1 MAWTGDVY
9 MQRLDTVGKEGG
21 LSAVCIAR
29 GDGFVLE
36 LASCRSLYGPKVT
49 RAKSLFHH
57 WLCGHHSHL
66 HCIAQHINVYTPISI
81 NQSMAESS
89 NKRRRNDCH
98 TTNPNKKNKNAY
110 QSPVVIE
117 PGWQG
122 MFATC
127 ERGREGRVI
136 GEFCPIL
143 EDCASK
149 LYPELKTDDKDVEED
164 EEEDIESA
172 IMKELSDAKDKKKSS
187 GPIAAVKLD
196 IECVTFFRLKPPLVP
211 TDMVRALCE
220 SAQQPGAGSIRSKFV
235 HRLTPITK
243 TGKATLEGLKELAK
257 SVLEPH
263 FHRGQIGI
271 KFAIRPTSRNHNTL
285 NRNEIINTIAACVGP
300 AHKVDL
306 KEYDLLILVELYKN
320 ICGMSVVKDF
330 ESGGRQCPK
339 IERAAGES
347 SETSE

>member
-1 MAWTGDVY
+1 MAD
-9 MQRLDTVGKEGG
+9 
-21 LSAVCIAR
+21 
-29 GDGFVLE
+29 
-36 LASCRSLYGPKVT
+36 
-49 RAKSLFHH
+49 
-57 WLCGHHSHL
+57 
-66 HCIAQHINVYTPISI
+66 
-81 NQSMAESS
+81 SS
-89 NKRRRNDCH
+89 NKRRRNDSH
-98 TTNPNKKNKNAY
+98 TANPNKKNKTNNHWKKSAY

-122 MFATC
+122 IFATC
-127 ERGREGRVI
+127 ERGREGRVV

-172 IMKELSDAKDKKKSS
+172 ITKELSDVKDEKKKSS
-187 GPIAAVKLD
+187 GPIASVKLD

-263 FHRGQIGI
+263 FHRGQTGI

-330 ESGGRQCPK
+330 EKFKRFNFGQLQTDASQVGADNALKSNEPQEKQVKQVNDKQEVKPDIRGTEK
-339 IERAAGES
+339 ADTIKTEDGKKE
-347 SETSE
+347 ETTE